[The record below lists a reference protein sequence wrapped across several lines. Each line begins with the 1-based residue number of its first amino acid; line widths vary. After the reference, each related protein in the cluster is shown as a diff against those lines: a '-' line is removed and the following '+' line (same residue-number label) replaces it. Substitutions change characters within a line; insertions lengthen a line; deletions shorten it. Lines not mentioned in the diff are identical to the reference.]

1 METLAAAMRQ
11 SRMEHQAST
20 RQHPFSIGENQL
32 RLLALIQMLSNETPL
47 SCRFVRV
54 VTSSEMA
61 GITPAIDN
69 GSNDGCVHDWVLS
82 VFIHECIVHKV
93 LDYEL
98 SLVPT
103 TTPACMY
110 LRIPLEAIH
119 DLEQMR
125 ASGLILETEFTST
138 RLSSSTLSTSPFTSG
153 DQRGGRVKALRLTSS
168 GQSKAS
174 LLLRS
179 GIRELHSIINADV
192 GSGSH
197 HSVPRYIVW
206 HTPRREFLL
215 CEAGPEVVMV
225 AGTTTMGGDVENSA
239 AASAAT
245 SAAASPSRY
254 RSPLPLPPTPLRT
267 PPVVSSSK
275 KKKQKNNNNNN
286 QPGSSSSTAMTTTTT
301 TESVRRALRSTMTTV
316 RPLIPNYVVSPV
328 LLPFMKGRDR
338 TGATVQ
344 LRSSNRAVAARFVE
358 LHKTTTPTRSEQLA
372 DEEEDLNE
380 LATVCGTYGVQVV
393 LSRWIPHVT
402 SNTVRLLNDRL
413 TGKFDPIKLE
423 YGTGIGSTRVFDDD
437 HPSNQVGRSSN
448 EMRSNAGER
457 QILQSTSSSVGV
469 EMLSSTSLSSPSSP
483 TSPTSPKSPK
493 RSTKKT
499 EPGSPS
505 SVRSGRRGGGLLGV
519 GRGLP
524 NPKGRGVRVV
534 EILGITS
541 SSGGRSDLRS
551 VFTAECIDEGTI
563 GQLGESTYSVE
574 SDGCVVSTSSVDCIG
589 SRVAY
594 VASTAEA
601 SRVTSSGGG
610 GGVSLN
616 KLSQCVVGLQLTN
629 VDVLRR
635 LMMDGGDNS
644 SLVAQGFTTVHG
656 SGSSSNVSSGGGSSS
671 GTALSGNTS
680 CGPEP
685 CSYVYLSVG
694 SVRPFMK
701 PNLYLDGSE
710 YHLRLVQLI
719 GTIESANDL
728 GRGETLFVGKRGTLL
743 ISKRPE
749 GMHSDLIEHSRIMS
763 RDMALCALSS
773 QVEWIGRCILRL
785 KLERGGGD
793 SVGGVSAERGSST
806 TSSSSARPPL
816 SSGHGC
822 DDSAHLATRLRD
834 VLGCIDSLLCG
845 MSTSSSESPQSGIVS
860 ASTVTDPLE
869 VELLEALGE
878 KYRPETTGMMGGG
891 GDEGKTSYGIV
902 VGEGGDERDGS
913 GGSGGDKVRLLELRR
928 VLQVS
933 SARRAVQHRG
943 RCLMKECQHLLKI
956 AERMEEEETRRSIIS
971 RGGGESGGGIMN
983 ITSGEQS
990 NGGGGFGG
998 GRGSGSSGGGGF
1010 STTSWGSSG
1019 SLVLLSGVVG
1029 LLVADATIINETLPW
1044 GSERDLYSYLGLC
1057 FGLWCVFAL
1066 MFVWLVPLWRRRK
1079 CCCCGGR
1086 NYSVRGPRI
1095 HVHVAPFLRVRTT
1108 SLERSLLSKV
1118 DIVSDQLIVPR
1129 FAIGS
1134 GGGSGSY
1141 SKRER
1146 RGVRTIV
1153 FREPAVRLGWPSS
1166 VQWTSRTI
1174 TSTMVLVYE
1183 GRMEGVGGDVATL
1196 RTLSVEVDAAPPKWP
1211 FKWLHEL
1218 VLSKWLQRLEE
1229 LDVCT
1234 MEDHHVCR
1242 QVLRLNNTVG
1252 VGNGF

>member
-1 METLAAAMRQ
+1 METLANAMRQ

-61 GITPAIDN
+61 GITPLIDN
-69 GSNDGCVHDWVLS
+69 VGGCVHDWVLS
-82 VFIHECIVHKV
+82 VFIHECIVNKV

-179 GIRELHSIINADV
+179 GIRELQSILNADV

-225 AGTTTMGGDVENSA
+225 AGATTMGGGV
-239 AASAAT
+239 
-245 SAAASPSRY
+245 SPSRY
-254 RSPLPLPPTPLRT
+254 RSPLPLPPTPLQT
-267 PPVVSSSK
+267 PVMSSSK

-286 QPGSSSSTAMTTTTT
+286 SQPGSRSSTAMITTTT

-393 LSRWIPHVT
+393 LSRWMPHVT

-457 QILQSTSSSVGV
+457 QILQSTSSSVGM
-469 EMLSSTSLSSPSSP
+469 ETLSNTSLSSSSSP
-483 TSPTSPKSPK
+483 TSPTSPTSPMSPK
-493 RSTKKT
+493 RSTTKA

-616 KLSQCVVGLQLTN
+616 KLSQCVVGLQLSN
-629 VDVLRR
+629 LDVLRR

-656 SGSSSNVSSGGGSSS
+656 SGSSSNGCSGGGSNSS
-671 GTALSGNTS
+671 TTALSTGNTS

-694 SVRPFMK
+694 TVRPFMK

-710 YHLRLVQLI
+710 YHLRLIQLI

-728 GRGETLFVGKRGTLL
+728 GRGETLFVGQRGTLL
-743 ISKRPE
+743 VSKRPE

-785 KLERGGGD
+785 KFERGGGEC
-793 SVGGVSAERGSST
+793 GGVSADRGSST
-806 TSSSSARPPL
+806 TLSSSARPPL

-822 DDSAHLATRLRD
+822 DNSAHLAARLRD

-845 MSTSSSESPQSGIVS
+845 MATSSSKSPQSGIAS

-878 KYRPETTGMMGGG
+878 KYRPETTGRMGGG
-891 GDEGKTSYGIV
+891 GDEGKSSYGIV
-902 VGEGGDERDGS
+902 GGGGGDERSGS
-913 GGSGGDKVRLLELRR
+913 GGSGGDKARLLELRR

-933 SARRAVQHRG
+933 SARRAVQYRG

-983 ITSGEQS
+983 STSGEQS
-990 NGGGGFGG
+990 NGGGGGSGG
-998 GRGSGSSGGGGF
+998 GGSGGGSGGNNSGGGGF

-1019 SLVLLSGVVG
+1019 SLVLLSGVVS

-1057 FGLWCVFAL
+1057 LGLWCVFAL
-1066 MFVWLVPLWRRRK
+1066 MFVWLVPLWRRGK
-1079 CCCCGGR
+1079 ACCCGCC

-1134 GGGSGSY
+1134 GGGSGGY

-1183 GRMEGVGGDVATL
+1183 GRMDGVGGDVATL

-1252 VGNGF
+1252 VGSGF